1 MKKQHIMRSQSKVP
15 PSSSALVGVLF
26 GALITMSSIVVQG
39 FTPLPSPPP
48 STQVASS
55 VAVSLYIDPLDA
67 TKPAS
72 NTPASPQSP
81 GSVTKSPKSSG
92 SSSDSARSVDSDQS
106 QSASPSRRRR
116 RQQPAPTHTITVETP
131 EQFDAQVRSE
141 AEKLV
146 VVRFHSPYCP
156 ACKSISVSYDRLV
169 KTSSPNIKFVDV
181 TVKDRNDLIPYG
193 LDVPATPYGQIW
205 HPEAKLV
212 EASAIPRRQFSKFK
226 KILKWYA
233 KGECEIPEEF
243 FTNPHNEYDLENL
256 IL

>member
-1 MKKQHIMRSQSKVP
+1 MRSQSKVA

-26 GALITMSSIVVQG
+26 GAVITMSSILVVVQG

-55 VAVSLYIDPLDA
+55 VAVSLYIDPIDA

-81 GSVTKSPKSSG
+81 TSSVKSPKTSG
-92 SSSDSARSVDSDQS
+92 SNNESARSVDSDQS
-106 QSASPSRRRR
+106 QATSPSRRRR
-116 RQQPAPTHTITVETP
+116 RQQPAPTHTIAVESP
-131 EQFDAQVRSE
+131 EDFDEQVRSE
-141 AEKLV
+141 GEKLV

-181 TVKDRNDLIPYG
+181 TVMDRNDLIPYG

-205 HPEAKLV
+205 HRGVLV

>member
-1 MKKQHIMRSQSKVP
+1 MRSQSKLP
-15 PSSSALVGVLF
+15 PTSSAFVGVLF
-26 GALITMSSIVVQG
+26 GAVITMSSIVVQG

-48 STQVASS
+48 STRVASS
-55 VAVSLYIDPLDA
+55 VAVSLYIDPIDA

-72 NTPASPQSP
+72 STPTSQESQATSA
-81 GSVTKSPKSSG
+81 KSPKTG
-92 SSSDSARSVDSDQS
+92 SDRARSVDSDQS

-116 RQQPAPTHTITVETP
+116 RQQPAPTHTMAVESP
-131 EQFDAQVRSE
+131 EEFDAQVRSE

-193 LDVPATPYGQIW
+193 LDVPATPYGMIW
-205 HPEAKLV
+205 HPDAGLV

>member
-1 MKKQHIMRSQSKVP
+1 MRSQSSKVA
-15 PSSSALVGVLF
+15 PSQSALVLF
-26 GALITMSSIVVQG
+26 GAVIAMSSIVGKG

-55 VAVSLYIDPLDA
+55 ASVSLYIDPIDA

-81 GSVTKSPKSSG
+81 ADSVRSPKT
-92 SSSDSARSVDSDQS
+92 SSDSARSVDSDQS
-106 QSASPSRRRR
+106 QAASPSRRRR
-116 RQQPAPTHTITVETP
+116 RQQPAPTHTIAVESP
-131 EQFDAQVRSE
+131 EEFDAQVRSE
-141 AEKLV
+141 GDKLV

-169 KTSSPNIKFVDV
+169 KTSPPNIKFVDV
-181 TVKDRNDLIPYG
+181 TVMDRNDLIPYG
-193 LDVPATPYGQIW
+193 LEVPATPYGQIW
-205 HPEAKLV
+205 FPGAGLV

-233 KGECEIPEEF
+233 TGECEIPEEF
-243 FTNPHNEYDLENL
+243 FTNPHNDYDLENL